1 MMKVSPFQWAA
12 FNYFGFFCAYGV
24 LLPFLPVWLK
34 HHGYST
40 EMIGLFAAVGYLF
53 RFAGSMLASQ
63 RVKTVNQL
71 IPTARSLTWLN
82 IAAAVAL
89 LFSGD
94 FIWLLFPVLML
105 FQIFNSGAM
114 PIADSIASIWQHQI
128 GLDYGRARLFG
139 SMAFVVGSLSAG
151 YLIGLLGENAV
162 VWIIIGFLVF
172 LGIGQFATPKVGF
185 DEQGNKANTSSVTYR
200 QLLKEP
206 ETLKMLVAVSLIS
219 ASHAAYYTYSTIH
232 WSNAGISTAM
242 TSLFWGLAVVAE
254 ILFFLVS
261 KRLFKSWKISHLMI
275 LAAIFAVIR
284 WAIMGSTTEVV
295 LIIIMQMLHS
305 ITFGAAHIAMIR
317 YISMQSA
324 ERVTK
329 LQGLY
334 FGLASCAFMA
344 VFTFIAGMV
353 YQHSPSLTFWL
364 MSIFTLPV
372 IFIVPKRF
380 EVQINR

>member
-63 RVKTVNQL
+63 RVKTVSQL

-82 IAAAVAL
+82 IAAAAAL

-105 FQIFNSGAM
+105 FQMFNSGAM

-151 YLIGLLGENAV
+151 YLIGLLGENSV

-172 LGIGQFATPKVGF
+172 L
-185 DEQGNKANTSSVTYR
+185 E
-200 QLLKEP
+200 
-206 ETLKMLVAVSLIS
+206 
-219 ASHAAYYTYSTIH
+219 
-232 WSNAGISTAM
+232 
-242 TSLFWGLAVVAE
+242 
-254 ILFFLVS
+254 
-261 KRLFKSWKISHLMI
+261 
-275 LAAIFAVIR
+275 
-284 WAIMGSTTEVV
+284 
-295 LIIIMQMLHS
+295 
-305 ITFGAAHIAMIR
+305 
-317 YISMQSA
+317 
-324 ERVTK
+324 
-329 LQGLY
+329 
-334 FGLASCAFMA
+334 
-344 VFTFIAGMV
+344 
-353 YQHSPSLTFWL
+353 
-364 MSIFTLPV
+364 
-372 IFIVPKRF
+372 
-380 EVQINR
+380 

>member
-1 MMKVSPFQWAA
+1 
-12 FNYFGFFCAYGV
+12 
-24 LLPFLPVWLK
+24 
-34 HHGYST
+34 
-40 EMIGLFAAVGYLF
+40 MIGLFAAVGYLF

-63 RVKTVNQL
+63 RVKTVSQL

-82 IAAAVAL
+82 IAAAAAL

-105 FQIFNSGAM
+105 FQMFNSGAM

-151 YLIGLLGENAV
+151 YLIGLLGENSV

-172 LGIGQFATPKVGF
+172 LGIGQLATPKVGF
-185 DEQGNKANTSSVTYR
+185 EEQGNKANTSSVTYR

-206 ETLKMLVAVSLIS
+206 ETLKMLIAVSLIS

-232 WSNAGISTAM
+232 WSNASISTAM

-275 LAAIFAVIR
+275 LAAVFAVIR
-284 WAIMGSTTEVV
+284 WAIMGSTTEIV
-295 LIIIMQMLHS
+295 LIIVMQMLHS

-317 YISMQSA
+317 YISNA
-324 ERVTK
+324 IGRACDEITR
-329 LQGLY
+329 
-334 FGLASCAFMA
+334 
-344 VFTFIAGMV
+344 
-353 YQHSPSLTFWL
+353 SLFWL
-364 MSIFTLPV
+364 GKLCFYGSIYLYCRNGLSTF
-372 IFIVPKRF
+372 PKPDILVDGNF
-380 EVQINR
+380 YPTCHFYCAEKV

>member
-1 MMKVSPFQWAA
+1 
-12 FNYFGFFCAYGV
+12 
-24 LLPFLPVWLK
+24 
-34 HHGYST
+34 
-40 EMIGLFAAVGYLF
+40 
-53 RFAGSMLASQ
+53 
-63 RVKTVNQL
+63 
-71 IPTARSLTWLN
+71 
-82 IAAAVAL
+82 
-89 LFSGD
+89 
-94 FIWLLFPVLML
+94 
-105 FQIFNSGAM
+105 M

-151 YLIGLLGENAV
+151 YLIGLLGENSV
-162 VWIIIGFLVF
+162 VWIIIGFLV
-172 LGIGQFATPKVGF
+172 LGIGQLATPKVGF
-185 DEQGNKANTSSVTYR
+185 EEQGNKANTSSVTYR

-206 ETLKMLVAVSLIS
+206 ETLKMLIAVSLIS

-232 WSNAGISTAM
+232 WSNASISTA

-275 LAAIFAVIR
+275 LAAVFAVIR
-284 WAIMGSTTEVV
+284 WAIMGSTTEIV
-295 LIIIMQMLHS
+295 LIIVMQMLHS

-334 FGLASCAFMA
+334 FGLASCALWQYLPLLPEWS
-344 VFTFIAGMV
+344 INI
-353 YQHSPSLTFWL
+353 PLSLTFWL
-364 MSIFTLPV
+364 MAILPYLPFLLCRKGLKYRL
-372 IFIVPKRF
+372 IDSKNADKLSAFLSKFIEFAEIRLFSRLRLKLHALNLGF
-380 EVQINR
+380 QIVL